1 MTAEQELLVKE
12 QKREQTGAPAGKPTA
27 VWLIL
32 TLYLLITVAYG
43 LANPLFEAPDEI
55 WHTFTAQYIAENGR
69 LPTITAT
76 PDPWLSQEAAQPPL
90 YYIIGAAIIAPI
102 DTTHARQEVWPN
114 PLAYPGDASL
124 QANINQFIHTQREAW
139 PWEGYVLAAHLL
151 RLFSTFLG
159 AGTLLFIYA
168 SGRLLWPGDSR
179 KPLLAM
185 ALVAFLPQFNFL
197 HASVSNDPLIIFL
210 ASAAVYQ
217 LLWLWQNKPA
227 TGRLLLLGATVGLAA
242 LSKNAGIL
250 LLIYAV
256 IVLILREIKDWR
268 VALSNAEGSE
278 IRDYR
283 PPTTGHRSPIT
294 ANRLPLTIYHLL
306 LFLLPTLLLA
316 GWLWWRNWQL
326 YGDFTAANQFL
337 RFDQGDGGF
346 TVLEVLG
353 QTGGLLRSAVAV
365 FGWFNVLAPTWVYAV
380 WGSLVLLALAG
391 AIKEIK
397 NRQLPN
403 HPITQLL
410 LTDYRLQITA
420 LLLLWP
426 LLVYAGLFRFMLLTP
441 AAQGRLLFPAILPLA
456 LGVSY
461 GLTRWRWRPLPWLAS
476 GLALLTTLYALFFVI
491 RPVYA
496 PPPLVAELPEN
507 VIPLNLEMGDGLT
520 LLGVEAGTNTAV
532 PGDIIPFTL
541 YWTADPVPE
550 EPPELVLEL
559 FGRDLALLGQYHAYH
574 GRGNYPANL
583 WPPGQIVADR
593 VNIRVADTAE
603 TPVLA
608 RLFARLNNTGAE
620 AQEIAAV
627 KIIPKS
633 WPEGGAETLALL
645 GDGIEL
651 TAVSLDKTTA
661 QPGDAIPI
669 RPTWRVTAPPG
680 QPLTTLIHLA
690 EAGQPPLAT
699 GDSPPLNGS
708 YPTTVWEAGELIED
722 SYTLT
727 IPADL
732 PDGRYPIW
740 IGLYNPET
748 LARLPLTI
756 NGQRQPNDVYL
767 AGWVAIG
774 E

>member
-1 MTAEQELLVKE
+1 MTVKQGSE
-12 QKREQTGAPAGKPTA
+12 TTQTGKSNTA

-32 TLYLLITVAYG
+32 ALYLLITVAYG
-43 LANPLFEAPDEI
+43 LVNPLFEAPDEV
-55 WHTFTAQYIAENGR
+55 WHYFTAQYIAENGR
-69 LPTITAT
+69 LPIIAAT

-90 YYIIGAAIIAPI
+90 YYIISAALIAPI

-124 QANINQFIHTQREAW
+124 QANINQFIHSPREAQ
-139 PWEGYVLAAHLL
+139 PWDGYVLAAHLL
-151 RLFSTFLG
+151 RLSSTLLGLG
-159 AGTLLFIYA
+159 ALLCIYG
-168 SGRLLWPGDSR
+168 SSRLLWPDDTR
-179 KPLLAM
+179 KALLAM

-227 TGRLLLLGATVGLAA
+227 TGRLLLLGITVGLAA

-250 LLIYAV
+250 LLIYAA

-268 VALSNAEGSE
+268 LALSNVEGSE

-283 PPTTGHRSPIT
+283 PPITAHRSPIT

-306 LFLLPTLLLA
+306 LFLLPALLIA
-316 GWLWWRNWQL
+316 GWLWARNWQL

-346 TVLEVLG
+346 TALEVLG

-365 FGWFNVLAPTWVYAV
+365 FGWFNVLPPAWIYAV
-380 WGSLVLLALAG
+380 WGGLVLLAIAG
-391 AIKEIK
+391 VIRDWRLEIGNLK
-397 NRQLPN
+397 QSLIFNLQS
-403 HPITQLL
+403 PILL
-410 LTDYRLQITA
+410 LT
-420 LLLLWP
+420 LWP

-456 LGVSY
+456 LGLSY
-461 GLTRWRWRPLPWLAS
+461 GLTRWRWQPLPWLAS
-476 GLALLTTLYALFFVI
+476 GLALLTTLYSLFFVI

-496 PPPLVAELPEN
+496 QPPIVAALPEN
-507 VIPLNLEMGDGLT
+507 VAPLNLKMGNGLT
-520 LLGVEAGTNTAV
+520 LLGVNVETDTAV
-532 PGDIIPFTL
+532 PRQTIPLTL
-541 YWTADPVPE
+541 YWTANPVPE

-593 VNIRVADTAE
+593 VNIRVTDTAV
-603 TPVLA
+603 TPALA

-633 WPEGGAETLALL
+633 WPKGGEETLATL

-651 TAVSLDKTTA
+651 TAVSLDQTTA
-661 QPGDAIPI
+661 QPGETITI
-669 RPTWRVTAPPG
+669 NPTWRVAAPPG
-680 QPLTTLIHLA
+680 QPLTTLVHLA
-690 EAGQPPLAT
+690 EAGQPPLAA

-708 YPTTVWEAGELIED
+708 YPTAVWEAGELIED
-722 SYTLT
+722 SYTLS
-727 IPADL
+727 IPDNLA
-732 PDGRYPIW
+732 DGRYPIW
-740 IGLYNPET
+740 IGMYNPDT

-756 NGQRQPNDVYL
+756 NGRRQPNDVYL
-767 AGWVAIG
+767 AGWVEIG
-774 E
+774 D